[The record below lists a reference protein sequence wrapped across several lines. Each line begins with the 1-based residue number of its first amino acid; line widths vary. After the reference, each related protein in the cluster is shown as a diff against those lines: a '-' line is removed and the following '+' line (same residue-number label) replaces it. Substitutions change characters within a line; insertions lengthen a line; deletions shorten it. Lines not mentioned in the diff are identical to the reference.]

1 MSSMFN
7 RSMSSMFNFGSSPTT
22 AAPKKSKV
30 ESINKREIIEEVA
43 SAHDLSIAKSE
54 RIVNTVFDTIVEAV
68 VEGKQARLS
77 GFGSFD
83 SYMSK
88 PRSAKVPSTGK
99 VIDIPSRRRIRF
111 KAYDAFKNAK

>member
-1 MSSMFN
+1 MFG
-7 RSMSSMFNFGSSPTT
+7 FGSSSTSST
-22 AAPKKSKV
+22 APPKKEKV

-43 SAHDLSIAKSE
+43 STHELSLAKSE

-68 VEGKQARLS
+68 VEGKQAKLA

-88 PRSAKVPSTGK
+88 PRTGRVPATGES
-99 VIDIPSRRRIRF
+99 IEIPSRRRIRF
-111 KAYDAFKNAK
+111 KAYEAFKNAK